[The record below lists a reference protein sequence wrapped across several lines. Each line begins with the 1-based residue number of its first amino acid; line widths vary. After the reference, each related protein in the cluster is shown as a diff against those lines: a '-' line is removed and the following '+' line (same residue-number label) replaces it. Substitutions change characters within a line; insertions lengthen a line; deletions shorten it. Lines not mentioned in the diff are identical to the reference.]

1 MERVLITGGAGF
13 IGSNLAKKL
22 ITQFEVVVVDDLS
35 MGSKEN
41 LPLSE
46 NLTFIEED
54 ISEKSV
60 VEALFSTY
68 TFHYIYHLAAIA
80 SVADSVKYP
89 KETHKVNMETTLLL
103 LEAARTQQKSL
114 KRIIFASSAAVY
126 GDEPALP
133 KHETSTIQPL
143 TPYAIDKFSSEN
155 YILAYQKLFAMPTV
169 AVRFF
174 NVYGNNQNPSSPY
187 SGVISL
193 LVSALQ
199 QKNSAENKPFTIFGD
214 GHQTRDFVFID
225 DVLQALQIVA
235 TKNEALGR
243 VFNVGTGIRTSLHDI
258 IRIGERI
265 SHTKLVLHYKPA
277 RAGDIKDSCADITA
291 LKTLGYRPQFTVL
304 NGLEKYWQFVTT

>member
-22 ITQFEVVVVDDLS
+22 ITQFEIVVVDDLS

-265 SHTKLVLHYKPA
+265 S
-277 RAGDIKDSCADITA
+277 
-291 LKTLGYRPQFTVL
+291 
-304 NGLEKYWQFVTT
+304 